1 MNPKSQTMAFGV
13 HRSQGLGTPFF
24 LHFIVS
30 HSWERHFFIG
40 LSFPTL
46 GNAIFSSVYRFPLLG
61 TPFFHRFIVS
71 HSWERHFFSV
81 LSFPTLRNAIFS
93 LVRLFPNLGNGVW
106 LPNGMG
112 GIAVGAG
119 LCAGPHIWNN
129 KQAFLAK
136 TDGFHPFALHVP
148 FFFVTL

>member
-1 MNPKSQTMAFGV
+1 MAFGV

-24 LHFIVS
+24 LCFIVS
-30 HSWERHFFIG
+30 HSWERHFFFI

-46 GNAIFSSVYRFPLLG
+46 GNAIFSSFYRFPLLG

-71 HSWERHFFSV
+71 HPWERHFFIGS
-81 LSFPTLRNAIFS
+81 SFPKPGKWG
-93 LVRLFPNLGNGVW
+93 LVVEWNE
-106 LPNGMG
+106 

-119 LCAGPHIWNN
+119 TEAGPYIWNN